1 MNEINSP
8 IDAKSSERFKSASDD
23 NVRVPDLLQ
32 QLNRSHEPQT
42 SAETP
47 TSSSSSMQDLLA
59 YEKNRHNQE
68 AKAQNLTSQADELL
82 PGTFT
87 PENPPIVEVLTP
99 AVNTAQAAAD
109 LELLTQI
116 VGDFFSQGLNS
127 RMETKG
133 CHQSNRI
140 FSHQAIA
147 TPQIDSTQI
156 ALSSSNSEQAID
168 VIAKLTQEI
177 DKLLHHRL
185 VYERERRGSF
195 GGCLPW

>member
-8 IDAKSSERFKSASDD
+8 IDSKSSERFKSASDD
-23 NVRVPDLLQ
+23 NVRVLQ
-32 QLNRSHEPQT
+32 QLNRSNDTQT

-47 TSSSSSMQDLLA
+47 TSSSSMQDLLA

-68 AKAQNLTSQADELL
+68 AKAQNLTSQADEL
-82 PGTFT
+82 PSGTFT

-140 FSHQAIA
+140 FSLQAIA

-156 ALSSSNSEQAID
+156 ALSSSNPEQAID